1 MKKLIAILSLVALP
15 MMLSAQ
21 AKKPTLIVVPGDAW
35 CAANG
40 YMTEFDNQ
48 GKVTRVPDYERAL
61 VEDMDLVNVIT
72 KINELMA
79 DRGFTVKDLSQSVK
93 NISQTTAENEMTT
106 SRTSGASIAETP
118 LDRLLN
124 RAKADIMLEVNWKT
138 TDQGPKK
145 YLTYNLRGLDAYTSK
160 QVAASQGT
168 GEPSF
173 SAVVPVLL
181 EEAVLKNMDNF
192 CAQLQAH
199 FDDMVANGREVIV
212 NLRIFD
218 NGSGMSF
225 EDEFDG
231 VELSEIID
239 DWMAQNTVNHRYSLL
254 DATEDYMSFEQVR
267 IPLYRN
273 NDMPMDTRHFVTLLR
288 NFLKKAPYNIP
299 SKLVTKGLGR
309 AELILGE
316 K

>member
-1 MKKLIAILSLVALP
+1 MKKIILIAALAVMP
-15 MMLSAQ
+15 LLLFAQ
-21 AKKPTLIVVPGDAW
+21 AKKPTLLVVPGDTW
-35 CAANG
+35 CNANG
-40 YMTEFDNQ
+40 YMTVYENQ
-48 GKVTRVPDYERAL
+48 GRTTKVPDYERAL
-61 VEDMDLVNVIT
+61 QEDMDLVNVIT

-79 DRGFTVKDLSQSVK
+79 DRGFTVKDLAQSVR
-93 NISQTTAENEMTT
+93 NINQTTAENEMTT

-124 RAKADIMLEVNWKT
+124 RAKADIVLEVNWKT

-160 QVAASQGT
+160 QVAAAQGT
-168 GEPSF
+168 GAPSF
-173 SAVVPVLL
+173 SAVIPVLL
-181 EEAVLKNMDNF
+181 EEAVLTNMDNF

-218 NGSGMSF
+218 NGSGLTF
-225 EDEFDG
+225 EDEFNG
-231 VELSEIID
+231 QELSEIID
-239 DWMAQNTVNHRYSLL
+239 DWMAQNTVNHRYSML

-267 IPLYRN
+267 IPLYRA
-273 NDMPMDTRHFVTLLR
+273 NDMPMDTRHFVIQLR
-288 NFLKKAPYNIP
+288 NFLRKAPYNIP
-299 SKLVTKGLGR
+299 SKLMTKGLGR

>member
-1 MKKLIAILSLVALP
+1 MKKFITILALAALP
-15 MMLSAQ
+15 LLLSAQ
-21 AKKPTLIVVPGDAW
+21 AKKPTLLVVPGDAW
-35 CAANG
+35 CNANG
-40 YMTEFDNQ
+40 YTVEFDNQ
-48 GKVTRVPDYERAL
+48 GKITKVPDYERAL
-61 VEDMDLVNVIT
+61 QEDMDLLNVIT

-93 NISQTTAENEMTT
+93 NINQTTAENEMTS

-124 RAKADIMLEVNWKT
+124 RAKADIVLEVNWKT

-160 QVAASQGT
+160 QVAAAQGT
-168 GEPSF
+168 GQPSF
-173 SAVVPVLL
+173 SAIVPVLL
-181 EEAVLKNMDNF
+181 EEAVLANMDNF

-218 NGSGMSF
+218 NGSGLTF
-225 EDEFDG
+225 EDEYDG
-231 VELSEIID
+231 TELVEIID
-239 DWMAQNTVNHRYSLL
+239 DWMAQNTVNHRYSML
-254 DATEDYMSFEQVR
+254 DATEDYLSFEQVR
-267 IPLYRN
+267 IPLYRPN
-273 NDMPMDTRHFVTLLR
+273 GMPMDTRHFVSQLR
-288 NFLKKAPYNIP
+288 KFLSAAPYNIT
-299 SKLVTKGLGR
+299 SKLMTKGLGR